1 MNLYEITDF
10 NQPAPQPETN
20 LYDTIARDT
29 TTHPSDDTH
38 VYYNNIGQVVV
49 PPDDTHVYY
58 NEQSVVRGA
67 KNEPQNSQETSP
79 DVSLDELYNQPN
91 IQMKPA
97 PVSQDYEYVYGHGA
111 AGGNGGDEEAGG
123 NGGAE
128 EAGGNGGAEE
138 GKSGVENQ
146 DLDYVDID
154 HSITPDLRSVG
165 VTPRSQGV
173 IYAEVQQ
180 KDMDTDQQV
189 DDMMMVENDLYN

>member
-20 LYDTIARDT
+20 LYDTIARD

-91 IQMKPA
+91 KQRKPA
-97 PVSQDYEYVYGHGA
+97 TVSQDYEYVYGHGA